1 MAGSPI
7 ATLRVL
13 LTGDDAEL
21 RKKLKSS
28 DKATR
33 DWAKNQLK
41 HTKRVRQAF
50 KMGAAAVGATAVA
63 YAGLTR
69 QAITAADHLA
79 KTADKIGLTVEG
91 LQELRFAADRAGVSQ
106 RALDMGIQRFARRLG
121 EAQQGTGVLAKD
133 LQALG
138 IQLRNSD
145 GSLRSTESVLDDYAD
160 AIKRAKTPQEQL
172 RLAFKAFDSEGAALV
187 NMLKGGS
194 DEMNEMKR
202 IANELGLVMSTDT
215 ARKAEQLSDQ
225 LGTLSGVFKN
235 KLSTALVESAHEN
248 WPAIV
253 SALDTAEKAFHNI
266 RGVLNLTVAGVHVL
280 RSGIATGA
288 AAVIGFGRNMTDG
301 FGRSIEM
308 IGIKMQ
314 IFGQKVKL
322 GILQAINTAT
332 QVGDKALSSAPE
344 FVKTFFGYSSGDLS
358 KGTDAMIANAQ
369 ATIGQLEGELA
380 GVSERTSSVP
390 SILELKLLGVA
401 GDADAAVETA
411 VAKAH
416 EAFQRVQEITEQG
429 GTASLV
435 SNALGFGVDPAT
447 GGDDD
452 ATAEDKAKKA
462 FMAANE
468 LKLKEM
474 ELEKQ
479 LVDMRRNTMQMSLQ
493 FAMQHVK
500 GGSKAAKLL
509 MAVMTGLNVAQIIS
523 NTEVAKIRALAELGP
538 IAGPAKAAAIQ
549 AQGMVSA
556 GIAAAQ
562 GISGMFHDG
571 IDNVPNTGT
580 YLLEKGE
587 RVVDRRLNE
596 DLTKALAEGGSGVGG
611 GSNTLSINVNGVSDA
626 ETINRVI
633 SEQRPQFEQMLRDIN
648 SDNAGQGLI

>member
-1 MAGSPI
+1 MAGPI

-28 DKATR
+28 DKQTR
-33 DWAKNQLK
+33 EWAKNQIK

-160 AIKRAKTPQEQL
+160 AIKRAQTPQEQL

-187 NMLKGGS
+187 NMLKNGS
-194 DEMNEMKR
+194 AGLDEMRRN
-202 IANELGLVMSTDT
+202 ANDLGLVMSEST

-225 LGTLSGVFKN
+225 LGTLSDVFKN
-235 KLSTALVESAHEN
+235 KLNTALVESAHEN

-266 RGVLNLTVAGVHVL
+266 RGVLNLTVAGIHVL

-301 FGRSIEM
+301 FGKSIEM
-308 IGIKMQ
+308 IGLKIQ

-344 FVKTFFGYSSGDLS
+344 FVKTFFGYTSGDLS

-369 ATIGQLEGELA
+369 AALGQLEGELA
-380 GVSERTSSVP
+380 GVRDREGSKP
-390 SILELKLLGVA
+390 SLIEQSLLGVA
-401 GDADAAVETA
+401 GQADAAVEAA

-416 EAFQRVQEITEQG
+416 EAFQRVQEITAQG
-429 GTASLV
+429 GSASLV
-435 SNALGFGVDPAT
+435 SNALGFGGDPAAGGE
-447 GGDDD
+447 GGDTGENP
-452 ATAEDKAKKA
+452 AAKSYEESHA
-462 FMAANE
+462 

-474 ELEKQ
+474 DDEKK

-493 FAMQHVK
+493 FAQQHVK
-500 GGSKAAKLL
+500 GGSAAAKAL
-509 MAVMTGLNVAQIIS
+509 MAAMTALNIAQILS
-523 NTEVAKIRALAELGP
+523 NTEVAKMRALAEMGP
-538 IAGPAKAAAIQ
+538 VAGPPMAAAIQ
-549 AQGMVSA
+549 ANGMASVA
-556 GIAAAQ
+556 IAAAQ

-580 YLLEKGE
+580 FLLEKGE

-596 DLTKALAEGGSGVGG
+596 DLTKALAEGNGVGG
-611 GSNTLSINVNGVSDA
+611 GSNTFSINVNGVSDA

>member
-1 MAGSPI
+1 
-7 ATLRVL
+7 
-13 LTGDDAEL
+13 
-21 RKKLKSS
+21 
-28 DKATR
+28 
-33 DWAKNQLK
+33 
-41 HTKRVRQAF
+41 
-50 KMGAAAVGATAVA
+50 VA

-160 AIKRAKTPQEQL
+160 AIKRAQTPQEQL

-187 NMLKGGS
+187 NMLKDGS
-194 DEMNEMKR
+194 SGLDEMRRN
-202 IANELGLVMSTDT
+202 ANNLGLVMADST

-225 LGTLSGVFKN
+225 LGTLSDVFKN
-235 KLSTALVESAHEN
+235 KLNTALVESAHEN

-253 SALDTAEKAFHNI
+253 SALDTAEKSFHNI
-266 RGVLNLTVAGVHVL
+266 RGVLNLTVAGIHIL

-301 FGRSIEM
+301 FGRSVEM
-308 IGIKMQ
+308 IGLKIQ

-344 FVKTFFGYSSGDLS
+344 FVKTFFGYTSGDLS

-369 ATIGQLEGELA
+369 TALGQLETELT
-380 GVSERTSSVP
+380 GVRDREGSKP
-390 SILELKLLGVA
+390 SLIEQSLLGVA
-401 GDADAAVETA
+401 GQADAAVEQA

-416 EAFQRVQEITEQG
+416 EAFQRVQEITSQG
-429 GTASLV
+429 GSASLV
-435 SNALGFGVDPAT
+435 SSALGFGGDPAAGGE
-447 GGDDD
+447 GGDTGENP
-452 ATAEDKAKKA
+452 AAKSFEESHA
-462 FMAANE
+462 
-468 LKLKEM
+468 LKLREM
-474 ELEKQ
+474 EDEKK
-479 LVDMRRNTMQMSLQ
+479 LVDMRRSTMQQSLA
-493 FAMQHVK
+493 FAQQHVK
-500 GGSKAAKLL
+500 GGSAAAKAL
-509 MAVMTGLNVAQIIS
+509 MAVMTALNIAQIIS

-538 IAGPAKAAAIQ
+538 IAGPQMAAGIQ

-596 DLTKALAEGGSGVGG
+596 DLTKALSEGGSGVGG
-611 GSNTLSINVNGVSDA
+611 GSNTLSINVSGVSDA

-633 SEQRPQFEQMLRDIN
+633 NEQRPQFEQMLRDIN

>member
-1 MAGSPI
+1 MVGPI

-28 DKATR
+28 DKKTR
-33 DWAKNQLK
+33 EWAKNQIK

-160 AIKRAKTPQEQL
+160 AIKRAQTPQEQL

-187 NMLKGGS
+187 NMLKDGS
-194 DEMNEMKR
+194 SGLDEMRRN
-202 IANELGLVMSTDT
+202 ANNLGLVMADST

-225 LGTLSGVFKN
+225 LGTLSDVFKN
-235 KLSTALVESAHEN
+235 KLNTALVESAHEN

-253 SALDTAEKAFHNI
+253 SALDTAEKSFHNI
-266 RGVLNLTVAGVHVL
+266 RGVLNLTVAGIHIL

-301 FGRSIEM
+301 FGRSVEM
-308 IGIKMQ
+308 IGLKIQ

-344 FVKTFFGYSSGDLS
+344 FVKTFFGYTSGDLS

-369 ATIGQLEGELA
+369 TALGQLETELT
-380 GVSERTSSVP
+380 GVRDREGSKP
-390 SILELKLLGVA
+390 SLIEQSLLGVA
-401 GDADAAVETA
+401 GQADAAVEQA

-416 EAFQRVQEITEQG
+416 EAFQRVQEITSQG
-429 GTASLV
+429 GSASLV
-435 SNALGFGVDPAT
+435 SSALGFGGDPAAGGE
-447 GGDDD
+447 GGDTGENP
-452 ATAEDKAKKA
+452 AAKSFEESHA
-462 FMAANE
+462 
-468 LKLKEM
+468 LKLREM
-474 ELEKQ
+474 EDEKK
-479 LVDMRRNTMQMSLQ
+479 LVDMRRSTMQQSLA
-493 FAMQHVK
+493 FAQQHVK
-500 GGSKAAKLL
+500 GGSAAAKAL
-509 MAVMTGLNVAQIIS
+509 MAVMTALNIAQIIS

-538 IAGPAKAAAIQ
+538 IAGPQMAAGIQ

-596 DLTKALAEGGSGVGG
+596 DLTKALSEGGSGVGG
-611 GSNTLSINVNGVSDA
+611 GSNTLSINVSGVSDA

-633 SEQRPQFEQMLRDIN
+633 NEQRPQFEQMLRDIN

>member
-1 MAGSPI
+1 MAGPI

-28 DKATR
+28 DKKTR
-33 DWAKNQLK
+33 EWAKNQIK

-138 IQLRNSD
+138 IALRGSD
-145 GSLRSTESVLDDYAD
+145 GSLRSTEAVLDDYAD
-160 AIKRAKTPQEQL
+160 AIKRAQTPQEQL

-187 NMLKGGS
+187 NMLKDGS
-194 DEMNEMKR
+194 AGLEEMRRN
-202 IANELGLVMSTDT
+202 ANDLGLVMAEST

-225 LGTLSGVFKN
+225 LGTLSDVFKN
-235 KLSTALVESAHEN
+235 KLNTALVESAHEN

-253 SALDTAEKAFHNI
+253 SALDTAEKSFHNI
-266 RGVLNLTVAGVHVL
+266 RGVLNLTVAGIHVL

-344 FVKTFFGYSSGDLS
+344 FVKTFFGYTGGDLS

-369 ATIGQLEGELA
+369 SAIGQLEGELA
-380 GVSERTSSVP
+380 GVRDREGSKP
-390 SILELKLLGVA
+390 SLIEQSLLGVA
-401 GDADAAVETA
+401 GQADAAVEAA

-416 EAFQRVQEITEQG
+416 EAFQRVQEITAQG
-429 GTASLV
+429 GSASLV
-435 SNALGFGVDPAT
+435 SNALGFGGDPAAGGA
-447 GGDDD
+447 GGDTGENPA
-452 ATAEDKAKKA
+452 ATSYEESHA
-462 FMAANE
+462 

-474 ELEKQ
+474 DDEKK
-479 LVDMRRNTMQMSLQ
+479 LVDMRRSTMQMSLQ
-493 FAMQHVK
+493 FAAQHAK
-500 GGSKAAKLL
+500 GGSAAAKAL
-509 MAVMTGLNVAQIIS
+509 MATMTALNIAQILS
-523 NTEVAKIRALAELGP
+523 NTEVAKMRALAEMGP
-538 IAGPAKAAAIQ
+538 VAGPPMAAAIQ
-549 AQGMVSA
+549 ANGMASVA
-556 GIAAAQ
+556 IAAAQ

-580 YLLEKGE
+580 FLLEKGE

-596 DLTKALAEGGSGVGG
+596 DLTKALAEGNGVGG
-611 GSNTLSINVNGVSDA
+611 GSNTFSINVNGVSDA

-648 SDNAGQGLI
+648 SDNAGQGLL

>member
-1 MAGSPI
+1 MAGPI

-28 DKATR
+28 DKKTR
-33 DWAKNQLK
+33 EWAKNQIK

-138 IQLRNSD
+138 IALRGSD
-145 GSLRSTESVLDDYAD
+145 GSLRSTEAVLDDYAD
-160 AIKRAKTPQEQL
+160 AIKRAQTPQEQL

-187 NMLKGGS
+187 NMLKDGS
-194 DEMNEMKR
+194 AGLDEMRRN
-202 IANELGLVMSTDT
+202 ANDLGLVMAEST

-225 LGTLSGVFKN
+225 LGTLGDVFKN
-235 KLSTALVESAHEN
+235 KLNTALVESAHEN

-266 RGVLNLTVAGVHVL
+266 RGVLNLTVAGIHVL

-308 IGIKMQ
+308 IGIKIQ

-322 GILQAINTAT
+322 GILQAINSAT
-332 QVGDKALSSAPE
+332 QIGDKALSSAPE
-344 FVKTFFGYSSGDLS
+344 FVKTFFGYTGGDLS

-369 ATIGQLEGELA
+369 SAIGQLEGELA
-380 GVSERTSSVP
+380 GVRDREGSKP
-390 SILELKLLGVA
+390 SLIEQSLLGVA
-401 GDADAAVETA
+401 GQADAAVEAA

-416 EAFQRVQEITEQG
+416 EAFQRVQEITAQG
-429 GTASLV
+429 GSASLV
-435 SNALGFGVDPAT
+435 SNALGFGGDPAA
-447 GGDDD
+447 GGDGGDTGENP
-452 ATAEDKAKKA
+452 AAKSYEESHA
-462 FMAANE
+462 

-474 ELEKQ
+474 EDEKK
-479 LVDMRRNTMQMSLQ
+479 LVDMRRSTMQMSLQ
-493 FAMQHVK
+493 FAAQHAK
-500 GGSKAAKLL
+500 GGSVAAKAL
-509 MAVMTGLNVAQIIS
+509 MATMTALNIAQILS
-523 NTEVAKIRALAELGP
+523 NTEVAKMRALAEMGP
-538 IAGPAKAAAIQ
+538 VAGPPMAAAIQ
-549 AQGMVSA
+549 ANGMASVA
-556 GIAAAQ
+556 IAAAQ

>member
-1 MAGSPI
+1 MVGPI

-28 DKATR
+28 DKKTR
-33 DWAKNQLK
+33 EWAKNQIK

-160 AIKRAKTPQEQL
+160 AIKRAQTPQEQL

-187 NMLKGGS
+187 NMLKDGS
-194 DEMNEMKR
+194 SGLDEMRRN
-202 IANELGLVMSTDT
+202 ANNLGLVMADST

-225 LGTLSGVFKN
+225 LGTLSDVFKN
-235 KLSTALVESAHEN
+235 KLNTALVESAHEN

-253 SALDTAEKAFHNI
+253 SALDTAEKSFHNI
-266 RGVLNLTVAGVHVL
+266 RGVLNLTVAGIHIL

-288 AAVIGFGRNMTDG
+288 AAVIGFGRNMTDC
-301 FGRSIEM
+301 FGRSVEM
-308 IGIKMQ
+308 IGLKIQ

-344 FVKTFFGYSSGDLS
+344 FVKTFFGYTSGDLS

-369 ATIGQLEGELA
+369 TALGQLETELT
-380 GVSERTSSVP
+380 GVRDREGSKP
-390 SILELKLLGVA
+390 SLIEQSLLGVA
-401 GDADAAVETA
+401 GQADAAVEQA

-416 EAFQRVQEITEQG
+416 EAFQRVQEITSQG
-429 GTASLV
+429 GSASLV
-435 SNALGFGVDPAT
+435 SSALGFGGDPAAGGE
-447 GGDDD
+447 GGDTGENP
-452 ATAEDKAKKA
+452 AAKSFEESHA
-462 FMAANE
+462 
-468 LKLKEM
+468 LKLREM
-474 ELEKQ
+474 EDEKK
-479 LVDMRRNTMQMSLQ
+479 LVDMRRSTMQQSLA
-493 FAMQHVK
+493 FAQQHVK
-500 GGSKAAKLL
+500 GGSAAAKAL
-509 MAVMTGLNVAQIIS
+509 MAVMTALNIAQIIS

-538 IAGPAKAAAIQ
+538 IAGPQMAAGIQ

-596 DLTKALAEGGSGVGG
+596 DLTKALSEGGSGVGG
-611 GSNTLSINVNGVSDA
+611 GSNTLSINVSGVSDA

-633 SEQRPQFEQMLRDIN
+633 NEQRPQFEQMLRDIN